1 MKEVITKLCGVNA
14 ACEKIENSLKAN
26 KFSVPGELI
35 THREELTFVVKFI
48 VNDKYIWQDSL
59 AEYLK
64 SMKDIFVEYEDRQ
77 DAFTKTQCYD
87 AVRRDM
93 QIKERR
99 RVLKILEITFPDEV
113 KAVEVHPTV
122 DVITPQAMTAWL
134 QSKPPAKDIE
144 AVLNVIRACT
154 PDDYEFALTINKH

>member
-1 MKEVITKLCGVNA
+1 
-14 ACEKIENSLKAN
+14 
-26 KFSVPGELI
+26 
-35 THREELTFVVKFI
+35 
-48 VNDKYIWQDSL
+48 
-59 AEYLK
+59 
-64 SMKDIFVEYEDRQ
+64 
-77 DAFTKTQCYD
+77 
-87 AVRRDM
+87 M

-122 DVITPQAMTAWL
+122 DVITPQAMAAWL

-144 AVLNVIRACT
+144 AVLNVIRAHT